1 MMTRIEADG
10 LGENGMAGTRGL
22 RLPSPL
28 LILALAVVA
37 CVLLLML
44 PLTLPVGAMYWDLV
58 VYLDGAQRVLDGQ
71 VPAIDFFA
79 PVGPIGYWLMAA
91 GLTLFPQG
99 QMLLVVQWSLLA
111 LTAPL
116 MAMVLWD
123 VDRRSRSTALG
134 LLLPFLA
141 FQLMPMNVEQYSVF
155 PSVDGYGI
163 YNRHVVNLLYVLTAA
178 LVFVRSQAIMLA
190 VVFAACLFLFLLKV
204 TGFLSA
210 GLLCLFALLAGRVR
224 FSAALVAAAL
234 FLASLAALEVLSGIV
249 SAYVAD
255 ILVLVGLNTGTLAPR
270 FLQAAS
276 IHFGIFGSGCL
287 LVLALLVLDRKAMA
301 ADLRA
306 IGRGPFAQ
314 RMSTALDRPVLWL
327 GVGLLAGLFFETQN
341 TGGQAFVFIWPIL
354 LLVLFDTAR
363 FGSRSTILILTLVAA
378 TALPPF
384 VNTTHRFARAMI
396 GQFNYVALEHEH
408 LGTLGSVS
416 QRPEAMERGRWSL
429 DVYAAHPETFEDFS
443 EKPMLSS
450 VSLYSELDFQIA
462 WLMASDEAVGAIL
475 DYEAA
480 NGVRFD
486 TIMNLNFGNPFPYLL
501 GRSGTRHIAI
511 GADPFRAVPEPD
523 AETLAAVADTDLI
536 LYPTCPIT
544 PANNRLREFYA
555 AGMEGHEP
563 VRLSRC
569 WIGYVKR

>member
-1 MMTRIEADG
+1 MTRIDADALEG
-10 LGENGMAGTRGL
+10 QGRTGTRGL

-28 LILALAVVA
+28 LILALAVLA
-37 CVLLLML
+37 CIGLLTL
-44 PLTLPVGAMYWDLV
+44 PLTLPIGAMYWDLV
-58 VYLDGAQRVLDGQ
+58 VYLDGGQRVLDGQ
-71 VPAIDFFA
+71 IPSVDFFA

-91 GLTLFPQG
+91 GLWLFPQG

-116 MAMVLWD
+116 MAAVLWD
-123 VDRRSRSTALG
+123 VDRRSRSTALA

-141 FQLMPMNVEQYSVF
+141 FQLMPMNVEQHSVI

-178 LVFVRSQAIMLA
+178 LVFVRSQAVMLA

-210 GLLCLFALLAGRVR
+210 GLLCLFAFLAGRIR
-224 FSAALVAAAL
+224 FTAALGAAAL
-234 FLASLAALEVLSGIV
+234 FLATLGLMEAASGIV

-255 ILVLVGLNTGTLAPR
+255 ILALVGMNTGTLAPR

-287 LVLALLVLDRKAMA
+287 LVLALLVLDRRALMG
-301 ADLRA
+301 DVRSLR
-306 IGRGPFAQ
+306 RGPFVERLNAG
-314 RMSTALDRPVLWL
+314 LDRPVLWL
-327 GVGLLAGLFFETQN
+327 GVGLVAGLFFETQN
-341 TGGQAFVFIWPIL
+341 TGGQAFTFLWPIL
-354 LLVLFDTAR
+354 LLVLYDTAR
-363 FGSRSTILILTLVAA
+363 FCSRSTVLILTLVAA

-384 VNTTHRFARAMI
+384 VNMTHRFARAMI
-396 GQFNYVALEHEH
+396 GQVNYVALEHRH
-408 LGTLGSVS
+408 LGTLGAVS
-416 QRPEAMERGRWSL
+416 QRIEAMERGRWSL

-443 EKPMLSS
+443 QKPMLSS
-450 VSLYSELDFQIA
+450 FSLYSELDFQLA
-462 WLMASDEAVGAIL
+462 WLMANDEAAGAIL

-480 NGVRFD
+480 NGVRFE
-486 TIMNLNFGNPFPYLL
+486 TIMNLNFGNPFPWLL
-501 GRSGTRHIAI
+501 DRSGTRHVAI

-523 AETLAAVADTDLI
+523 AETIAAVADTDLI

-544 PANNRLREFYA
+544 PANNRLRDFYA